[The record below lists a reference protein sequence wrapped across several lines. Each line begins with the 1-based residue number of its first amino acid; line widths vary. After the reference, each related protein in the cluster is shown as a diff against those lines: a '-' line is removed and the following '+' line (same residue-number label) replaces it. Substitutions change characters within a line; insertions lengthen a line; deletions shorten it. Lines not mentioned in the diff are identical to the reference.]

1 MSVTTSFSLMVLSI
15 FILTWFGVDYMT
27 QRVKAFTTRPDVL
40 SLSPRTQKGKEG
52 WGRKKGRRKEGRRR
66 KKEGKVEER
75 KKKKGRKKEKEG
87 GRKGGKGLSFV
98 S

>member
-1 MSVTTSFSLMVLSI
+1 MTSFSLMVLFI
-15 FILTWFGVDYMT
+15 FILTWFGVDHMT

-40 SLSPRTQKGKEG
+40 NLSPRTQKGKEG
-52 WGRKKGRRKEGRRR
+52 GGRKKGKRKEGRRR

-75 KKKKGRKKEKEG
+75 KRKKGRKKEKEG
-87 GRKGGKGLSFV
+87 GRKGGKGLPFV